1 VTLRQNLVPACLGL
15 DREKTSLSAEDWKKI
30 MVAEKGKMLL
40 EIVAPSRQVVRS
52 ERVDE
57 VIAPGSEG
65 EFGVLPGHT
74 PFLTTLKAGEL
85 SYREGTVWHHLAVD
99 WGYAEVGPNR
109 VIILAEGADR
119 ASEIDLAE
127 ARLMKERAEKALGE
141 KLDQR
146 DHEKAR
152 IELLRALIRI
162 QVAEQHG
169 QK

>member
-1 VTLRQNLVPACLGL
+1 M
-15 DREKTSLSAEDWKKI
+15 SAEEWKKK

-74 PFLTTLKAGEL
+74 PFLATLKVGML
-85 SYREGTVWHHLAVD
+85 SYREGTEWHHLAVE
-99 WGYAEVGPNR
+99 WGYAEVGPER
-109 VIILAEGADR
+109 IVILAEGADR
-119 ASEIDLAE
+119 AADIDLSE
-127 ARLMKERAEKALGE
+127 ARIEKDRAEKLLAE
-141 KLDQR
+141 KLSDK
-146 DHEKAR
+146 DYEKAR
-152 IELLRALIRI
+152 IDLMRAMIRI
-162 QVAEQHG
+162 QVAEKHG

>member
-1 VTLRQNLVPACLGL
+1 MC
-15 DREKTSLSAEDWKKI
+15 AEERKKI

-74 PFLTTLKAGEL
+74 PFLTTLKVGML
-85 SYREGTVWHHLAVD
+85 SYREGAQWHHLAVD
-99 WGYAEVGPNR
+99 WGYAEVGPDR
-109 VIILAEGADR
+109 VVVLAEGADR
-119 ASEIDLAE
+119 ASEIDLSE
-127 ARLMKERAEKALGE
+127 ARLAKERAEKALAE
-141 KLDQR
+141 KLEKTDY
-146 DHEKAR
+146 EKAR
-152 IELLRALIRI
+152 IDLLRAMIRI
-162 QVAEQHG
+162 QVAEKHG

>member
-1 VTLRQNLVPACLGL
+1 
-15 DREKTSLSAEDWKKI
+15 LSAEDWKKD

-74 PFLTTLKAGEL
+74 PFLTTLKVGQL
-85 SYREGTVWHHLAVD
+85 SYREGSEWHHLACD
-99 WGYAEVGPNR
+99 WGYAEVGSDR

-119 ASEIDLAE
+119 AADIDLAE
-127 ARLMKERAEKALGE
+127 ARQAKERAERMLAE
-141 KLDQR
+141 KLDQK
-146 DHEKAR
+146 DYEKAR
-152 IELLRALIRI
+152 IDLMRAMIRI
-162 QVAEQHG
+162 QVAEKHG

>member
-1 VTLRQNLVPACLGL
+1 
-15 DREKTSLSAEDWKKI
+15 LSAEDWKKD

-74 PFLTTLKAGEL
+74 PFLTTLRVGQL
-85 SYREGTVWHHLAVD
+85 SYREGSEWHFVACD
-99 WGYAEVGPNR
+99 WGYAEVGPDR

-119 ASEIDLAE
+119 AMDIDLAE
-127 ARLMKERAEKALGE
+127 ARQARERAERLLAE
-141 KLDQR
+141 KLEQKDY
-146 DHEKAR
+146 EKAR
-152 IELLRALIRI
+152 IDLMRAMIRI
-162 QVAEQHG
+162 QVAEKHG

>member
-1 VTLRQNLVPACLGL
+1 
-15 DREKTSLSAEDWKKI
+15 

-74 PFLTTLKAGEL
+74 PFLTTLKIGML
-85 SYREGTVWHHLAVD
+85 SFREGSEWHHLAVD
-99 WGYAEVGPNR
+99 WGYAEVGPDR
-109 VIILAEGADR
+109 VAILAEGADR
-119 ASEIDLAE
+119 ASEIDLPE
-127 ARLMKERAEKALGE
+127 ARLMKERAEKILSE
-141 KLDQR
+141 KR
-146 DHEKAR
+146 EIAEYEEAR
-152 IELLRALIRI
+152 IELLRAVIRI
-162 QVAEQHG
+162 QVAEKHG

>member
-1 VTLRQNLVPACLGL
+1 MSEER
-15 DREKTSLSAEDWKKI
+15 KKI

-74 PFLTTLKAGEL
+74 PFLTTLKVGML
-85 SYREGTVWHHLAVD
+85 SYREGAQWHHLAVE
-99 WGYAEVGPNR
+99 WGYAEVGPDR
-109 VIILAEGADR
+109 VVILAEGADR
-119 ASEIDLAE
+119 ASEIDLTE
-127 ARLMKERAEKALGE
+127 ARLAKERAEKALAE
-141 KLDQR
+141 KLEKTDY
-146 DHEKAR
+146 EKAR
-152 IELLRALIRI
+152 IDLLRAMIRI
-162 QVAEQHG
+162 QVAEKHG

>member
-1 VTLRQNLVPACLGL
+1 M
-15 DREKTSLSAEDWKKI
+15 SAEERIKK

-74 PFLTTLKAGEL
+74 SFLTTLKVGML
-85 SYREGTVWHHLAVD
+85 SYREGSEWHHLAVD
-99 WGYAEVGPNR
+99 WGYAEVGPDR
-109 VIILAEGADR
+109 VVVLAEGADR
-119 ASEIDLAE
+119 ASDIDLAE
-127 ARLMKERAEKALGE
+127 ERIIKERAEKALGE
-141 KLDQR
+141 KLEQKDY
-146 DHEKAR
+146 DKAR
-152 IELLRALIRI
+152 IDLLRAMIRI

>member
-1 VTLRQNLVPACLGL
+1 
-15 DREKTSLSAEDWKKI
+15 

-40 EIVAPSRQVVRS
+40 EIVAPSREVVRS

-74 PFLTTLKAGEL
+74 PFLTTLKVGEL
-85 SYREGTVWHHLAVD
+85 SYREGAQWHHLAVD

-119 ASEIDLAE
+119 AADIDLAE
-127 ARLMKERAEKALGE
+127 AKLAMERAEKLLGE
-141 KLDQR
+141 GITQMDIDR
-146 DHEKAR
+146 AR
-152 IELLRALIRI
+152 IELMRAMIRI
-162 QVAEQHG
+162 QVAEKHG
-169 QK
+169 LR

>member
-1 VTLRQNLVPACLGL
+1 MGEQANSPSPSKLNG
-15 DREKTSLSAEDWKKI
+15 EDWKKT

-74 PFLTTLKAGEL
+74 PFLTTLRVGML
-85 SYREGTVWHHLAVD
+85 SYREGTEWHHLAVD

-127 ARLMKERAEKALGE
+127 ERIAKEQAERVLSE
-141 KLDQR
+141 KLEQKDY
-146 DHEKAR
+146 EKAR
-152 IELLRALIRI
+152 VDLLRAMIRI
-162 QVAEQHG
+162 QVAEKHG

>member
-1 VTLRQNLVPACLGL
+1 MR
-15 DREKTSLSAEDWKKI
+15 AEEWKKK

-74 PFLTTLKAGEL
+74 PFLTTLRVGLL
-85 SYREGTVWHHLAVD
+85 SYREGSDWHYLAVD
-99 WGYAEVGPNR
+99 WGYAEVGPDR
-109 VIILAEGADR
+109 VVILAEGADR
-119 ASEIDLAE
+119 ASDIDITE
-127 ARLMKERAEKALGE
+127 ARLAKEQAEKKLSE
-141 KLDQR
+141 KLEQKDY
-146 DHEKAR
+146 EKTR
-152 IELLRALIRI
+152 IDLMRAMIRI
-162 QVAEQHG
+162 QVSEKHG

>member
-1 VTLRQNLVPACLGL
+1 MSGE
-15 DREKTSLSAEDWKKI
+15 DRKKH

-74 PFLTTLKAGEL
+74 PFLTTLTVGEL
-85 SYREGTVWHHLAVD
+85 SYREGDQWHYLAVD

-119 ASEIDLAE
+119 SVDINLVE
-127 ARLMKERAEKALGE
+127 ARLEKERAEKALGG
-141 KLDQR
+141 KLEQQDY
-146 DHEKAR
+146 EKAR
-152 IELLRALIRI
+152 IELLRAMIRI
-162 QVAEQHG
+162 QVAEKHAE
-169 QK
+169 K

>member
-1 VTLRQNLVPACLGL
+1 M
-15 DREKTSLSAEDWKKI
+15 SAEDWKKK

-74 PFLTTLKAGEL
+74 PFLTTLKVGML
-85 SYREGTVWHHLAVD
+85 SYREGADWHHLAVD
-99 WGYAEVGPNR
+99 WGYAEVGADR
-109 VIILAEGADR
+109 VIVLAEGADR
-119 ASEIDLAE
+119 AAEIDISE
-127 ARLMKERAEKALGE
+127 ARQAKERAEKMLAE
-141 KLDQR
+141 KLDQA
-146 DHEKAR
+146 DYEKAR
-152 IELLRALIRI
+152 IDLMRAMIRI
-162 QVAEQHG
+162 QVAEKHG

>member
-1 VTLRQNLVPACLGL
+1 
-15 DREKTSLSAEDWKKI
+15 

-74 PFLTTLKAGEL
+74 PFLTTLKVGLL
-85 SYREGTVWHHLAVD
+85 SYREGNAWHYLAVD
-99 WGYAEVGPNR
+99 WGYAEVGPDR
-109 VIILAEGADR
+109 VVILAEGADR
-119 ASEIDLAE
+119 ASEIDITE
-127 ARLMKERAEKALGE
+127 ARLAKEQAEKKLSE
-141 KLDQR
+141 KLEQKDY
-146 DHEKAR
+146 EKAR
-152 IELLRALIRI
+152 IDLMRAMIRI
-162 QVAEQHG
+162 QVSEKHG

>member
-1 VTLRQNLVPACLGL
+1 
-15 DREKTSLSAEDWKKI
+15 

-74 PFLTTLKAGEL
+74 PFLTTLKVGML
-85 SYREGTVWHHLAVD
+85 SYREGSTWHHLVVD
-99 WGYAEVGPNR
+99 WGYAEVGPDR
-109 VIILAEGADR
+109 VVILAAGADR
-119 ASEIDLAE
+119 ASEIDITE
-127 ARLMKERAEKALGE
+127 ARIAKERAEKALAE
-141 KLDQR
+141 KLEHTDY
-146 DHEKAR
+146 EKTR
-152 IELLRALIRI
+152 IDLLKAVIRI
-162 QVAEQHG
+162 QVAEKHA

>member
-1 VTLRQNLVPACLGL
+1 MSE
-15 DREKTSLSAEDWKKI
+15 DRKKH

-74 PFLTTLKAGEL
+74 PFLATLKVGQL
-85 SYREGTVWHHLAVD
+85 SYREGAEWHHLACD
-99 WGYAEVGPNR
+99 WGYAEVGPDR

-119 ASEIDLAE
+119 AAEIDLAE
-127 ARLMKERAEKALGE
+127 ARLAKERAERLLAE
-141 KLDQR
+141 KLSEKDY
-146 DHEKAR
+146 EKAR
-152 IELLRALIRI
+152 VDLMRAMIRI
-162 QVAEQHG
+162 QVAEKHG
-169 QK
+169 AK

>member
-1 VTLRQNLVPACLGL
+1 M
-15 DREKTSLSAEDWKKI
+15 SAEDWKRK

-74 PFLTTLKAGEL
+74 PFLTTLKVGML
-85 SYREGTVWHHLAVD
+85 SYREGNEWHHLAVD
-99 WGYAEVGPNR
+99 WGYAEVGADR
-109 VIILAEGADR
+109 VVILAEGADR
-119 ASEIDLAE
+119 AADIDLSE
-127 ARLMKERAEKALGE
+127 ARQAKENAEKMMAE
-141 KLDQR
+141 KLEQHDY
-146 DHEKAR
+146 EKAR
-152 IELLRALIRI
+152 IELMRAMIRI
-162 QVAEQHG
+162 QVAEKHG

>member
-1 VTLRQNLVPACLGL
+1 MN
-15 DREKTSLSAEDWKKI
+15 

-52 ERVDE
+52 EHVDE

-74 PFLTTLKAGEL
+74 PFLTTLKVGML
-85 SYREGTVWHHLAVD
+85 SYRESTQWHHLAIE
-99 WGYAEVGPNR
+99 WGYAEVGPDR

-119 ASEIDLAE
+119 ASEIDITE
-127 ARLMKERAEKALGE
+127 ARLAKERAEKVLSE
-141 KLDQR
+141 KLERADY
-146 DHEKAR
+146 EKAR
-152 IELLRALIRI
+152 IDLLRAMIRI
-162 QVAEQHG
+162 QVAEKHG

>member
-1 VTLRQNLVPACLGL
+1 MSN
-15 DREKTSLSAEDWKKI
+15 EDWNKP

-74 PFLTTLKAGEL
+74 PFLTTLKNGVL
-85 SYREGTVWHHLAVD
+85 SYREVNEWHHLAVD

-109 VIILAEGADR
+109 MIVLAEGADR
-119 ASEIDLAE
+119 AAEIDIEE
-127 ARLMKERAEKALGE
+127 AKVAKERAEQALRE
-141 KLDQR
+141 KLEQKDY
-146 DHEKAR
+146 EKTR
-152 IELLRALIRI
+152 IELLRAVTRI
-162 QVAEQHG
+162 QAAEKHR